1 MQPNDIC
8 NVTNRSTS
16 SVIYRID
23 ERHIRRVFAPRE
35 TKQVPFYEIT
45 EVCAQPGGRELFHDY
60 LLIREK
66 DAIKQATNIKEEVEY
81 FMTEDQIKAWMP
93 TCSLP
98 EFQDALDFAPQGVK
112 DLIKKWAVDLPLN
125 DVAKREALKT
135 QLGFNVDKAVEVDR
149 ESKKDEPTTQKPNGR
164 RVQSAAGGST
174 GRRIVLPEDDNT

>member
-16 SVIYRID
+16 SVIYRIN

-35 TKQVPFYEIT
+35 TKPVPFYEIM

-60 LLIREK
+60 LLIHEK

-81 FMTEDQIKAWMP
+81 FMTENQIRTWMP

-98 EFQDALDFAPQGVK
+98 EFQDALDFAPEGVK
-112 DLIKKWAVDLPLN
+112 DLIKKLAVDLPLN
-125 DVAKREALKT
+125 DVSKREALKT
-135 QLGFNVDKAVEVDR
+135 QLGFNVDKAIEANKA
-149 ESKKDEPTTQKPNGR
+149 SKEDEPASQKPSGR
-164 RVQSAAGGST
+164 RVAAGGST
-174 GRRIVLPEDDNT
+174 GRRITLPDSNNT